1 MSTPLSMTMLGMKLR
16 ILHRNICAKLILP
29 SVGFHLFSVYHFF
42 FPQPLEE
49 NICRSTLTPFLPSPP
64 TVPASAD
71 KFCSTLKIS
80 NSWRVFFFWLQNKKR
95 ILLPF
100 KKDVKLLLYHP
111 WARLMLS
118 RKMAPLCS
126 AQLAP
131 PQDHPFSLLSGE
143 AASCIDL
150 ALAYYSAE
158 REEEQENIS
167 KKSSV
172 CECSLEGLSAKHEV
186 LPTNFLAFLLA
197 YAE

>member
-1 MSTPLSMTMLGMKLR
+1 
-16 ILHRNICAKLILP
+16 
-29 SVGFHLFSVYHFF
+29 
-42 FPQPLEE
+42 
-49 NICRSTLTPFLPSPP
+49 
-64 TVPASAD
+64 
-71 KFCSTLKIS
+71 
-80 NSWRVFFFWLQNKKR
+80 
-95 ILLPF
+95 
-100 KKDVKLLLYHP
+100 
-111 WARLMLS
+111 
-118 RKMAPLCS
+118 MAPLCS

-143 AASCIDL
+143 EASSIDL